1 MIPAN
6 STDNTV
12 YAFGPFSIDASE
24 RQLRRD
30 REPVSLPPKAVDLLL
45 ALIEVPGR
53 VRTREEL
60 LERVWPDTVVEE
72 SNLSQNIFLLRK
84 ALDDDRDRWIATVPR
99 RGYRFAGEV
108 QRRAETDAAPPPA
121 AAVEPPPRSRYPR
134 RTLIAAV
141 VAAVVL
147 LAAAAIVA
155 VRYASSKSAATDR
168 PRAIAVLPFR
178 DVDDRHRDRA
188 LELGVADTLINKLSR
203 LPQLIVSPTHA
214 VSGFIDKPADAR
226 TAGRALGV
234 EAVIEGN
241 LQRDGNRI
249 RSTVRMVNVADG
261 HSEWAETYDEDIS
274 DLFTLEDRI
283 AERATAALDLR
294 LSRNERRGIARRYTD
309 DREAYALYET
319 GRLEW
324 LSFNPKRLMT
334 SIRYYEAALHR
345 DPRYAL
351 AYAGLASSYDV
362 ISLYGPLPSEE
373 ASARAK
379 ENAYRALQLDP
390 DLAQAHIALA
400 AQAIFHDRD
409 WAAADAELTRV
420 QELDPNSVDVQTL
433 RGYWLHA
440 NASAADALPH
450 LQRAR
455 DLDPTWHIPQND
467 MLLEMMFLRRY
478 GEASRLGQELLT
490 LDPADVFAT
499 SVLTR
504 VKLLQGDLNGARA
517 IAEEV
522 LRVAPHN
529 RRMLGIMAVFE
540 ARQGRRDLALARI
553 AAIRALGQASPAG
566 VGEITIAYVFESMG
580 DHDHALEAL
589 GRACDSGAPFL
600 YQIRQDP
607 EFDGIRRDPRYAALL
622 ARIHLRP

>member
-6 STDNTV
+6 SANNTAYV
-12 YAFGPFSIDASE
+12 FGPFLIDESE

-30 REPVSLPPKAVDLLL
+30 GEPVPLPPKAVDLLL
-45 ALIEVPGR
+45 ALIEAPGR

-60 LERVWPDTVVEE
+60 LDRVWPDTAVEE
-72 SNLSQNIFLLRK
+72 SNLSQNIFILRK

-108 QRRAETDAAPPPA
+108 QRRAESDVAPPT
-121 AAVEPPPRSRYPR
+121 AAVIEQRPRPR
-134 RTLIAAV
+134 RGLI
-141 VAAVVL
+141 
-147 LAAAAIVA
+147 AAAIVGVLLIA
-155 VRYASSKSAATDR
+155 AATIFGIRYASSKPTTSDR

-188 LELGVADTLINKLSR
+188 LELGIADTLINKLSR
-203 LPQLIVSPTHA
+203 LPQLIVSPTRA
-214 VSGFIDKPADAR
+214 VSEFVDKPTDAR

-283 AERATAALDLR
+283 ADRATTALDLR

-324 LSFNPKRLMT
+324 LTFSPTQLMT

-362 ISLYGPLPSEE
+362 ISLYGPLPTEE

-409 WAAADAELTRV
+409 WPAADAELRRV

-433 RGYWLHA
+433 RGYWMHA

-467 MLLEMMFLRRY
+467 MLLEMMYLRRY
-478 GEASRLGQELLT
+478 GEATRLGQELLM
-490 LDPADVFAT
+490 LDPTDNFAT
-499 SVLTR
+499 NVLTR

-517 IAEEV
+517 IAEER
-522 LRVAPHN
+522 LRVAPNN
-529 RRMLGIMAVFE
+529 RRMLGIMAVVE
-540 ARQGRRDLALARI
+540 ARQGRRDLALARVD
-553 AAIRALGQASPAG
+553 AIRSLGMGSPAG
-566 VGEITIAYVFESMG
+566 VGDITIAYIFESLG
-580 DHDHALEAL
+580 DHDHAFEAL
-589 GRACDSGAPFL
+589 GRACDVGAPFL

-607 EFDGIRRDPRYAALL
+607 ELDSIRRDPRYAALL

>member
-1 MIPAN
+1 MTPTN
-6 STDNTV
+6 SADNTT
-12 YAFGPFSIDASE
+12 YSFGPFSIDDTE

-30 REPVSLPPKAVDLLL
+30 GEPVPLPPKAVDLLL
-45 ALIEVPGR
+45 ALIETPGR

-60 LERVWPDTVVEE
+60 LDRVWHDTAVEE
-72 SNLSQNIFLLRK
+72 SNLSQNIFILRK

-99 RGYRFAGEV
+99 RGYRFAGDV
-108 QRRAETDAAPPPA
+108 QRRAETDAAPPGT
-121 AAVEPPPRSRYPR
+121 VIESPRPFPR
-134 RTLIAAV
+134 RMLFAVAIALLLIAAATV
-141 VAAVVL
+141 
-147 LAAAAIVA
+147 IGI
-155 VRYASSKSAATDR
+155 RYASSKSKPSDR
-168 PRAIAVLPFR
+168 PRPIAVLPFR

-188 LELGVADTLINKLSR
+188 LELGIADTLINKLSR
-203 LPQLIVSPTHA
+203 LPQLIVSPTRA
-214 VSGFIDKPADAR
+214 ISEFVETPQDAR

-261 HSEWAETYDEDIS
+261 HSEWAETYDEDIA

-283 AERATAALDLR
+283 ADRVTTALDLR

-309 DREAYALYET
+309 DREAYALYES

-324 LSFNPKRLMT
+324 LSFNPKQLMT

-351 AYAGLASSYDV
+351 AYAGLAASYDV
-362 ISLYGPLPSEE
+362 ISLYGPLPPAE

-379 ENAYRALQLDP
+379 ENAYRAIQLDP
-390 DLAQAHIALA
+390 DLAPAHIALA

-409 WAAADAELTRV
+409 WAAANAELNRV
-420 QELDPNSVDVQTL
+420 QELDPNSVDLQTL
-433 RGYWLHA
+433 RGYWLQA

-467 MLLEMMFLRRY
+467 ILLELMYLRRY
-478 GEASRLGQELLT
+478 GEAARFGQELVT
-490 LDPADVFAT
+490 LDPTNGFAKN
-499 SVLTR
+499 VLTR
-504 VKLLQGDLNGARA
+504 VKVLQGDLNGARA
-517 IAEEV
+517 IAEDV
-522 LRVAPHN
+522 LRIAPTN
-529 RRMLGIMAVFE
+529 RRMLGIMATID
-540 ARQGRRDLALARI
+540 ARQGRRDLALARV
-553 AAIRALGQASPAG
+553 AAIRDIGLASPAG
-566 VGEITIAYVFESMG
+566 VGEITAAYVFESLG
-580 DHDHALEAL
+580 EHDRTFEAL
-589 GRACDSGAPFL
+589 GRAADMGAPFL

-607 EFDGIRRDPRYAALL
+607 ELDGIRRDPRYAALL